1 MMEAKELNEMT
12 GIGIAI
18 IAGYFIGKLIHKFN
32 IPSVAGYIIAGLLL
46 GESFLGVFGEGFI
59 ERTSLV
65 SDMALALIAFT
76 IGGELLKSSLKKIGA
91 KVFIIAF
98 FEGVFA
104 FILVMVAMLVIG
116 LPIETALLLGAVAS
130 ATAPAATLMVIG
142 ELRAKG
148 PLSESL
154 VAVVAIDDA
163 ICLMIY
169 AVASS
174 VAKVMMKHSG
184 TIEWSKVLM
193 DPLVEIGS
201 SILLGAVVGGILV
214 VMLHW
219 VSYSR
224 EVLAIVLAAIMI
236 TLGLATFWN
245 LSALLSNMTLGIM
258 VTNLSAN
265 KAKAFSVIE
274 SITAPIYTAFFVL
287 AGARLQIGLLVQVGF
302 IGFVYTVARLLGK
315 IGGASLGATI
325 AGAEPVVKKYIGF
338 GLLSQI
344 GVAVGLAIV
353 ISHEFAGTEAGAL
366 IITVLLATTI
376 VTEIVGPLCTRYA
389 LTKAGEVGAMD
400 KKLEV

>member
-236 TLGLATFWN
+236 TLGLATVWN

>member
-236 TLGLATFWN
+236 TLGLATVWN

-389 LTKAGEVGAMD
+389 LTKADEVGAMD